1 MTTSKVSH
9 VHSNPPPVLAYIQ
22 SACLPT
28 HRGWIYGLTLFAFS
42 NYLPNS
48 CLRDLRTCQFHKVE
62 CALYAR
68 VPTRLVNDPNASG
81 MPAPWPPGWLLNM
94 PELSLKTQVG
104 YDRCTHINL
113 AELDAVLRG
122 INLALHWKASVIHLR
137 TDSACVHRWISDT
150 LSGKARVRTKAA
162 SEMLIRRRLSTLQ
175 ELAAE
180 YRLTIDVAL
189 VKSLVNR
196 ADPLTR
202 VPQRWLDA
210 LRKEAKPIKPV
221 CAASMGELDPA
232 CIRTIHRSC
241 GHPGV
246 KRTLYF
252 VKLASP
258 EVSKAAVREVENVKS
273 VSP

>member
-1 MTTSKVSH
+1 MLDEIVMRSSQTDPARGDWCADGQEVTVWVDASSLATGVAIEYDGTIIEDASWLRP
-9 VHSNPPPVLAYIQ
+9 VH
-22 SACLPT
+22 T
-28 HRGWIYGLTLFAFS
+28 
-42 NYLPNS
+42 
-48 CLRDLRTCQFHKVE
+48 DK
-62 CALYAR
+62 
-68 VPTRLVNDPNASG
+68 
-81 MPAPWPPGWLLNM
+81 
-94 PELSLKTQVG
+94 
-104 YDRCTHINL
+104 HINL

-137 TDSACVHRWISDT
+137 TDSACVYRWISDT

-189 VKSLVNR
+189 VKSQVNR
-196 ADPLTR
+196 VDPLTR

-210 LRKEAKPIKPV
+210 LRKEAEPIEPV

-232 CIRTIHRSC
+232 RIRTIHRSC

-252 VKLASP
+252 VKL
-258 EVSKAAVREVENVKS
+258 